1 MKRPATPELEH
12 HERNEHQPTPNRAK
26 VQAVIEFNTAHKIK
40 FRKTDVFSF
49 FQVTERTGWRTIS
62 KDRPSA
68 RTRHNDPTLSETRG
82 RNPKISK
89 AQIKRM
95 DDFIQNQGFEAR
107 ILTWKQLAEACEI
120 EGPSERTIQR
130 AMGNSMHYS
139 KCIACQKAWVS
150 PSAARNRLHFAIE
163 MLRKYPTPEAWRRVR
178 FSDEV
183 HFGLGPQGKLR
194 VLRKPGERYCS
205 DCIQETN
212 EPKDED
218 RKRIHCWAAI
228 GYNFKSEIVF
238 YTTRSSNG
246 KMTQQ
251 DYITQILEVAVK
263 PWIERGDDFV
273 LEEDGDSSHG
283 PADNNNIVRQWKKK
297 HGLEFYFNCAQSPDL
312 APIENSWQPTKAH
325 TRRHAHWDDAT
336 LQELILEGWDGV
348 SQEWINRRI
357 DSMPT
362 RLQEVIDRE
371 GKLST
376 TEAISK
382 PKKK

>member
-1 MKRPATPELEH
+1 
-12 HERNEHQPTPNRAK
+12 

-68 RTRHNDPTLSETRG
+68 RTRHNDPTLPETRG
-82 RNPKISK
+82 RNLKISK

-130 AMGNSMHYS
+130 AMGNYMHYS
-139 KCIACQKAWVS
+139 KWVS

-218 RKRIHCWAAI
+218 CKRIHCWAAI
-228 GYNFKSEIVF
+228 RYNFKSEIVF

-246 KMTQQ
+246 KMT
-251 DYITQILEVAVK
+251 
-263 PWIERGDDFV
+263 
-273 LEEDGDSSHG
+273 
-283 PADNNNIVRQWKKK
+283 
-297 HGLEFYFNCAQSPDL
+297 
-312 APIENSWQPTKAH
+312 
-325 TRRHAHWDDAT
+325 
-336 LQELILEGWDGV
+336 
-348 SQEWINRRI
+348 
-357 DSMPT
+357 
-362 RLQEVIDRE
+362 
-371 GKLST
+371 
-376 TEAISK
+376 
-382 PKKK
+382 